1 MMETLPAD
9 LFSLN
14 GTSLGQN
21 DKDVMCDFLHAI
33 GTHRVQGT
41 EAIKSF
47 LARLKQLGIS
57 EGPGSSSER
66 TEQNYWRKIY
76 ASVWAIRLLRDSP
89 WRQSFIDL
97 IKETEHKSI
106 YECKRWYSE
115 KHDQIRIWLEQSRA
129 LALISKHTS
138 KSGLATVTDLSLVNM
153 RGRGSRSGS
162 RWDPMKASRD
172 LLRRSDH
179 ESAEMWRESD
189 VSRQSMMFRIEPRLP
204 VSNPVKRCV
213 FPPLSL
219 HGPLLDLGISTA
231 E

>member
-1 MMETLPAD
+1 MWE
-9 LFSLN
+9 
-14 GTSLGQN
+14 
-21 DKDVMCDFLHAI
+21 FLRAI

-66 TEQNYWRKIY
+66 TEKNYWRKIY

-89 WRQSFIDL
+89 WNQPFIDL

-106 YECKRWYSE
+106 YECKKWYSE

-129 LALISKHTS
+129 LALIAKHTA
-138 KSGLATVTDLSLVNM
+138 KSSLSTVTDLSLMNM
-153 RGRGSRSGS
+153 HGHGSRSTG
-162 RWDPMKASRD
+162 RWDPMKVARD
-172 LLRRSDH
+172 LRRRSDH
-179 ESAEMWRESD
+179 ESAEVWRESD
-189 VSRQSMMFRIEPRLP
+189 VCRQSMILRMEPRLP
-204 VSNPVKRCV
+204 VSNPVKKCV